1 MKKIV
6 SVLVSILIYQTISYT
21 QVKTSEE
28 NINTI
33 SSLSLLIESGVTF
46 ARTDY
51 SGTGTDIIARIS
63 AEYKFPSSTRSSF
76 GLKLWGG
83 GGYLTGSDNSKSIKN
98 FRTGFKTFGLGM
110 LYGLNLS
117 QNTSTYLMAGL
128 SLFSFN
134 PKGENGVELPNN
146 AAGKYNT
153 NEIDYNGE
161 LGIRFGITDNLKFVL
176 STGINFSTSDNYDDI
191 TAGLKN
197 DFFITT
203 MAGLSFTL
211 SNKKDDDKDGVED
224 SEDMCPNTPEGV
236 KVNEFGCPVDTDG
249 DGIADYLDKCP
260 NTPKDVKIDKYGCPL
275 DSDKDGV
282 PDYSDLCSDT
292 PPGISVDAYGC
303 PFDLDA
309 DGVPDYKDKCP
320 NTPAGITIDSKGCP
334 LDSDLDG
341 IPDYKDNCPGTQHGM
356 IVDSNGCVKIKIQKQ
371 KKKIKIRKPAEKKVK
386 IRRPIK
392 KKEKIIKSVK
402 NKNEIIKTKKQKL
415 VAKLKPKTK
424 SVKKI
429 VNRKNKK
436 NKIDFDNFTLSGE
449 NIFETG
455 KSELLPGAYPY
466 LDALISYMK
475 KNLFSRWRIE
485 GYTDNVGSS
494 KRNKI
499 LSLERAKSVLNY
511 FVKKGIVK
519 QRFKVVGLGKSFPIA
534 SNKTKRGRARNRRV
548 VIVRTY

>member
-1 MKKIV
+1 MKKII
-6 SVLVSILIYQTISYT
+6 SVFVLILIFQTIGYT

-28 NINTI
+28 NVNTI
-33 SSLSLLIESGVTF
+33 SSWSLLVESGATF

-51 SGTGTDIIARIS
+51 SGTGTDIIGRIS
-63 AEYKFPSSTRSSF
+63 AEYKFPSSARSSF

-83 GGYLTGSDNSKSIKN
+83 GGYLAGSDNTKVIKN
-98 FRTGFKTFGLGM
+98 FRTGFRTFGIGM
-110 LYGLNLS
+110 LYGLDLS
-117 QNTSTYLMAGL
+117 QNTSTYFMAGL

-134 PKGENGVELPNN
+134 PKGKNGVELPNN

-161 LGIRFGITDNLKFVL
+161 LGIKFGITDNLKFVL

-191 TAGLKN
+191 TTGLKN
-197 DFFITT
+197 DLFITT

-211 SNKKDDDKDGVED
+211 SNKKDGDKDGVED
-224 SEDMCPNTPEGV
+224 SDDMCPNTPEGV

-249 DGIADYLDKCP
+249 DGIADYLDKCT
-260 NTPKDVKIDKYGCPL
+260 NTPKDVKVDKYGCPL
-275 DSDKDGV
+275 DSDKDGI

-320 NTPAGITIDSKGCP
+320 NTPAGITVDSKGCP
-334 LDSDLDG
+334 FDSDLDG
-341 IPDYKDNCPGTQHGM
+341 IPNYKDHCPHTQHGM

-371 KKKIKIRKPAEKKVK
+371 KKKIKIRKPV
-386 IRRPIK
+386 K

-402 NKNEIIKTKKQKL
+402 NKNEIIKAKKPKL
-415 VAKLKPKTK
+415 VFKKKPKAK
-424 SVKKI
+424 SAKI
-429 VNRKNKK
+429 LVNKK
-436 NKIDFDNFTLSGE
+436 SKKANIDFDNFTLSGG
-449 NIFETG
+449 NIFQTN

-475 KNLFSRWRIE
+475 KNLFYRWRIE

-494 KRNKI
+494 KKNKK

-519 QRFKVVGLGKSFPIA
+519 QRFKVVGLGESFPIA
-534 SNKTKRGRARNRRV
+534 SNKTKKGRARNRRV
-548 VIVRTY
+548 IIVRTY